1 MKTKNSCFQKMESTF
16 YNLDNLNPPKFWTNP
31 LHLLVELARSL
42 TLNGSILA
50 LAIMHHRYPRGLP
63 Y

>member
-1 MKTKNSCFQKMESTF
+1 MESTF